1 MNSVFINLSNHPSN
15 KWDEGQKKAALRYG
29 EIIDMP
35 FPDIPAQ
42 ADESEVVK
50 LADQYFARIL
60 EYKCSAVMIQGEF
73 TFTYHL
79 VKLLEGKQIP
89 TLAACSERS
98 VEEIINPDGS
108 NSKKVNFRFVK
119 FRRYT

>member
-15 KWDEGQKKAALRYG
+15 KWDEGQKKAALRHG

-35 FPDIPAQ
+35 FPKIPAQ
-42 ADESEVVK
+42 ADESEVEK
-50 LADQYFARIL
+50 LADQYLARIL

-79 VKLLEGKQIP
+79 VKLLEGEQIP

-108 NSKKVNFRFVK
+108 NSKKVNFRFVR

>member
-15 KWDEGQKKAALRYG
+15 KWDEGQKKAALRHG

-35 FPDIPAQ
+35 FPKIPAQ
-42 ADESEVVK
+42 ADESEVEK
-50 LADQYFARIL
+50 LADQYLARIL

-79 VKLLEGKQIP
+79 VKMLEEAGIP
-89 TLAACSERS
+89 ALAACSERK
-98 VEEIINPDGS
+98 VEEIVNSDYS
-108 NSKKVNFRFVK
+108 VSKKVDFHFVRFRK
-119 FRRYT
+119 YT